1 VPKELIQETVIEV
14 EPLPA
19 SEPIGS
25 ATRKVIASGLPALPA
40 VDEDGRFV
48 GLFGER
54 EFMAAFF
61 PGYMN
66 TLTSAAMVRR
76 TIDETIDKRLGCVE
90 EPISSYLTTD
100 LVAVDD
106 EHSDTQLAELF
117 LHHRVLVIPIATN
130 GKVHGVVTR
139 SDFFKA
145 LAGRVIDQSLE
156 DYGD

>member
-1 VPKELIQETVIEV
+1 MPKELIEETVIEV

-40 VDEDGRFV
+40 VDTDGRFV

-66 TLTSAAMVRR
+66 TLSSAAMVRR
-76 TIDETIDKRLGCVE
+76 TIDETIDKRLGCIE
-90 EPISSYLTTD
+90 EPISEYLTTD

-106 EHSDTQLAELF
+106 EHSDAQLAELF
-117 LHHRVLVIPIATN
+117 LHHRVLVIPITTD
-130 GKVHGVVTR
+130 GKVHGVITR

-145 LAGRVIDQSLE
+145 MASRVIDHTLE